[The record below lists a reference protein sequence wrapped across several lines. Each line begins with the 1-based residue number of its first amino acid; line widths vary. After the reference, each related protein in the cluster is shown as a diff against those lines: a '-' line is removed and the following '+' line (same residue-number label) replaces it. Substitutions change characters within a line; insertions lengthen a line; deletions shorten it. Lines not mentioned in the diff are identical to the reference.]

1 MLLQKLGMG
10 LLGLFLAGQVCAQ
23 VSRFNLAEK
32 QWLDDH
38 QNLKVGVVQM
48 TAPVLYFEGGQAM
61 GLAADYLRALSS
73 KTGLNLD
80 IVKYNNSERLEQGL
94 REGEIDL
101 IGAMVHSASSSTDL
115 HFSRPY
121 LNLPAA
127 LYGKG
132 KITAQ
137 GLADIA
143 GGEIAVL
150 AGSIWEEVLPHYLP
164 GLRAKSFPTLDAAL
178 QSVLDGRIQVYLG
191 DAASVDHLLK
201 VGQFNGLTASQRLD
215 LTLDIALV
223 THASTPVLHSLLQKA
238 MDRLSEEEI
247 HEIWNNWPGIER
259 PLPYQSGFLVYLLW
273 GVLLIAWSLLLM
285 WIVKKRSKQGLE
297 HHRSKTRR
305 SIKRLRRREEL
316 LKQKLMQIKHKTK
329 RYRNRSKKLQ
339 HQITFMEEILP
350 SASWSW
356 DPANGDCFWEDDMFT
371 LTGLEKDEFKPT
383 LESFLALVHE
393 QDRVLLEPLL
403 QKETTGSSKI
413 SYRIVLPD
421 GTEIQLL
428 QYSHFEGAA
437 EESDPKWVCICWR
450 IDNYSSAQNQRHLS
464 VVPAATSIK
473 DEKAGD

>member
-223 THASTPVLHSLLQKA
+223 T
-238 MDRLSEEEI
+238 
-247 HEIWNNWPGIER
+247 
-259 PLPYQSGFLVYLLW
+259 
-273 GVLLIAWSLLLM
+273 
-285 WIVKKRSKQGLE
+285 
-297 HHRSKTRR
+297 
-305 SIKRLRRREEL
+305 
-316 LKQKLMQIKHKTK
+316 
-329 RYRNRSKKLQ
+329 
-339 HQITFMEEILP
+339 
-350 SASWSW
+350 
-356 DPANGDCFWEDDMFT
+356 
-371 LTGLEKDEFKPT
+371 
-383 LESFLALVHE
+383 
-393 QDRVLLEPLL
+393 
-403 QKETTGSSKI
+403 
-413 SYRIVLPD
+413 
-421 GTEIQLL
+421 
-428 QYSHFEGAA
+428 
-437 EESDPKWVCICWR
+437 
-450 IDNYSSAQNQRHLS
+450 
-464 VVPAATSIK
+464 
-473 DEKAGD
+473 